1 MREFV
6 LERGGRVIQE
16 QLSTEWEILV
26 AAILLNQ
33 SRRTPAWDR
42 TLARVL
48 QHFPTPQAMVASS
61 DFLEHLLKPH
71 GFHNVKARRLRRM
84 SEEYLTWDGVNP
96 RKLYG
101 VGEYAAD
108 SHRIFLRGHR
118 PLPETVKDGPL
129 GAYLT
134 RYWEKCGTATT
145 LKFTTTQKVETGVRV

>member
-1 MREFV
+1 MRQFT
-6 LERGGRVIQE
+6 LKKDGPLIQE
-16 QLSTEWEILV
+16 QLGTEWEILV

-42 TLARVL
+42 TLSRVL
-48 QHFPTPQAMVASS
+48 QHFPTPEAMVASS

-71 GFHNVKARRLRRM
+71 GFCNVKARRLRRM
-84 SEEYLTWDGVNP
+84 SEEYMRWDGVDP

-118 PLPETVKDGPL
+118 PRPEAVKDGPL
-129 GAYLT
+129 GGYLT
-134 RYWEKCGTATT
+134 RFWN
-145 LKFTTTQKVETGVRV
+145 ETGVDSFTHTSSFSHFS

>member
-1 MREFV
+1 M
-6 LERGGRVIQE
+6 IQE

-33 SRRTPAWDR
+33 SRRTEAWDR

-48 QHFPTPQAMVASS
+48 QHFSTPQAMIASS
-61 DFLEHLLKPH
+61 DFLEYLLKPH
-71 GFHNVKARRLRRM
+71 GFCNVKAKRLRKM
-84 SEEYLTWDGVNP
+84 SEEYLKWDGSDP

-118 PLPETVKDGPL
+118 PLPETVKDGAL
-129 GAYLT
+129 VEYLARFWRGCGAV
-134 RYWEKCGTATT
+134 TT
-145 LKFTTTQKVETGVRV
+145 LGLTTT